1 MGNLC
6 LQLLCKRH
14 LVLRRSVAWA
24 PCWKGSRCRC
34 RCRCR
39 CRAKGMPSIHHFW
52 ESPEPGEGFPT
63 QPGKFAQRNCFFL
76 LFFCCV
82 FFFSNKWKDIF
93 FPLIFSGMIVG
104 EANTFFSWGK
114 SDNKG
119 NKNIWGERRFHGKK
133 LDKGNTVLGEASV
146 EGKQCQH
153 SWNSDVF

>member
-1 MGNLC
+1 MNLWETCACSCCACRPKEISRMGSMLEGFKV
-6 LQLLCKRH
+6 QVPMPVPK
-14 LVLRRSVAWA
+14 
-24 PCWKGSRCRC
+24 
-34 RCRCR
+34 
-39 CRAKGMPSIHHFW
+39 RAKRCESSHFW
-52 ESPEPGEGFPT
+52 ESPSGGGIPNSTWKVCTTEL
-63 QPGKFAQRNCFFL
+63 FFL

>member
-1 MGNLC
+1 MLAVVVQTSFGFKEISRMGSMLEGFKV
-6 LQLLCKRH
+6 QVPMPVPMPGERDAFDSHLLGI
-14 LVLRRSVAWA
+14 AW
-24 PCWKGSRCRC
+24 PR
-34 RCRCR
+34 
-39 CRAKGMPSIHHFW
+39 
-52 ESPEPGEGFPT
+52 GEGFPT

-119 NKNIWGERRFHGKK
+119 NKNI
-133 LDKGNTVLGEASV
+133 
-146 EGKQCQH
+146 
-153 SWNSDVF
+153 